1 MVEVLCLSGDESA
14 RIVQGGEGGGG
25 FARDVEPEQCRLD
38 GTVFLGAI
46 VVAVG

>member
-1 MVEVLCLSGDESA
+1 MVELLCLSGDESA
-14 RIVQGGEGGGG
+14 RIVQGGGGGG